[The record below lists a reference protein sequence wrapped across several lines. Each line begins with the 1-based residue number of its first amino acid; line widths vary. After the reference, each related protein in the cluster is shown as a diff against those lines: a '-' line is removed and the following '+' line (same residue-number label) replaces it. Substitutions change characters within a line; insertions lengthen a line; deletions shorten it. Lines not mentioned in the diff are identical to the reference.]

1 MNQAPTA
8 GFEEDVG
15 ARTTHHVMY
24 PERHL
29 HSLPVNL
36 SLSLPLSLSFSLS
49 LTLSLSF
56 VLSLLIEVEKNLAS
70 EMITKGRTVIFLLS
84 LSAICFYMRRHM
96 LDFFQLQVTG
106 SSQCINKRIEPFLSP
121 NHKLSLEAF
130 DWWKNLQFEKRSLSV
145 YQSAVDNLFKIFPPI
160 PDVPD
165 RCGTCAVVG
174 NSGGLRG
181 SRYGRLIDAHDAVMR
196 MNLGPTE
203 GYEEDVGTKTT
214 HRIMY
219 PESAMD
225 LDNTTHL
232 VLFPFKIQDIEWL
245 NKAFTTGFSGTSYR
259 PVKSTIT
266 ANKSLVMVVSPA
278 FMMYVHHEWLEKK
291 GRYPSTGFMALVLAL
306 HVCDQVSF
314 FGFGADSDG
323 NWSHYF
329 EILKYKNLRTGPHAG
344 IKEYEVIQ
352 ELQKREKIQFFKG
365 Q

>member
-1 MNQAPTA
+1 M
-8 GFEEDVG
+8 G
-15 ARTTHHVMY
+15 
-24 PERHL
+24 
-29 HSLPVNL
+29 
-36 SLSLPLSLSFSLS
+36 
-49 LTLSLSF
+49 
-56 VLSLLIEVEKNLAS
+56 
-70 EMITKGRTVIFLLS
+70 
-84 LSAICFYMRRHM
+84 SA
-96 LDFFQLQVTG
+96 V
-106 SSQCINKRIEPFLSP
+106 
-121 NHKLSLEAF
+121 
-130 DWWKNLQFEKRSLSV
+130 NLQFEKRSLSV

-306 HVCDQVSF
+306 HVCDQIHV
-314 FGFGADSDG
+314 FGYGADKNG
-323 NWSHYF
+323 NWYHYW
-329 EILKYKNLRTGPHAG
+329 ESLTDKNLKTGIHPGTHEYNMMNQLAAQQKLKFFTGAG
-344 IKEYEVIQ
+344 PARAVCDHV
-352 ELQKREKIQFFKG
+352 
-365 Q
+365 